1 MSKDQITMYGADW
14 CGDCRRS
21 KRLLAE
27 LGVEYTNIDVEA
39 DLSAADKVR
48 EINGGAQSIPVI
60 VFSDGTHLT
69 EPSDMDLTAKLKSL
83 SIIQKKLYTQADVI
97 AALKTTIGKD
107 PFNTRARMAAAKP
120 ANLWSITMALFVVTL

>member
-21 KRLLAE
+21 ERLLAE
-27 LGVEYTNIDVEA
+27 LGVEYTKIDVEA
-39 DLSAADKVR
+39 AVSAADKVR

-69 EPSDMDLTAKLKSL
+69 EPSDKDLTAKLKSL
-83 SIIQKKLYTQADVI
+83 SII
-97 AALKTTIGKD
+97 
-107 PFNTRARMAAAKP
+107 
-120 ANLWSITMALFVVTL
+120 